1 MFAEADEMELFKRK
15 IMWRFSGFRR
25 ASTKTIS
32 GIYFFN
38 VVMLIAIAGVAADID
53 DDVETLTF
61 LPQSTQSMVITPRPP
76 DEQVTELAGG
86 VIENRQQRLNK
97 IHSPYLLR
105 EDLIVEKT
113 GELVIDP
120 GVEVRFSPMVGLTVR
135 GVISAKVSNG
145 FPVRFIHETYY
156 LGLTDEE
163 IRRST

>member
-1 MFAEADEMELFKRK
+1 MELFKRK
-15 IMWRFSGFRR
+15 TMWRFSAFRTG
-25 ASTKTIS
+25 ASRRTIS
-32 GIYFFN
+32 GIYFLS
-38 VVMLIAIAGVAADID
+38 VVMLIAFVGVAADID

-86 VIENRQQRLNK
+86 VIANRQQRLNK

-120 GVEVRFSPMVGLTVR
+120 GVELRFSPMVGLTVR
-135 GVISAKVSNG
+135 GIFSAKVSNG
-145 FPVRFIHETYY
+145 FRAWVYA
-156 LGLTDEE
+156 
-163 IRRST
+163 